1 MRAASAVLPMLTLPL
16 LATVLPGFSLEELA
30 KTADMIVQARIE
42 RAWTAWDP
50 RHKFIWTHY
59 QLAPIEFLKGQ
70 ASASLIVS
78 EAGGAL
84 DGRSM
89 EIQGT
94 PRYRD
99 GEELILF
106 LYRTPIGYLRTVGYG
121 QGRYDIAGGRIK
133 VDGSAIEL
141 APSPH
146 QTSGTDLR

>member
-1 MRAASAVLPMLTLPL
+1 MRAALAVLPTLTLI
-16 LATVLPGFSLEELA
+16 ATVVPGFSLEQLT

-42 RAWTAWDP
+42 RAWTAWDS

-78 EAGGAL
+78 EAGGTL

-94 PRYRD
+94 PQYHDR
-99 GEELILF
+99 EELILF
-106 LYRTPIGYLRTVGYG
+106 LYR
-121 QGRYDIAGGRIK
+121 
-133 VDGSAIEL
+133 
-141 APSPH
+141 
-146 QTSGTDLR
+146 

>member
-1 MRAASAVLPMLTLPL
+1 
-16 LATVLPGFSLEELA
+16 
-30 KTADMIVQARIE
+30 MIVQARVE
-42 RAWTAWDP
+42 RAWTAWDT

-70 ASASLIVS
+70 ATPKLVVS
-78 EAGGAL
+78 ETGGTL

-94 PRYRD
+94 PRYHE

-121 QGRYDIAGGRIK
+121 QGRYDIAGDRIK
-133 VDGSAIEL
+133 VDRSSIEL
-141 APSPH
+141 AQSPH
-146 QTSGTDLR
+146 STGGTDLRTLNALSTAEFKRRVRGLAGRQKSAEAR